1 MHEFLA
7 AKNLIE
13 LTENE
18 CSKHKIQSPK
28 KIIAELGSLQS
39 YKKDPII
46 FYFEILKKESP
57 VLQNCKLDLKEITA
71 KMRCKS
77 CKKTSVVSQP
87 YLLFCGYC
95 NSNDIEIICG
105 KDFKLKKIIDK

>member
-18 CSKHKIQSPK
+18 CSQHKIQRPK

-39 YKKDPII
+39 YKKDPIL
-46 FYFEILKKESP
+46 FYFDILKKESS
-57 VLQNCKLDLKEITA
+57 VLQNCKLELEEITA
-71 KMRCKS
+71 KMKCNS
-77 CKKTSVVSQP
+77 CKKISEVTQP

-105 KDFKLKKIIDK
+105 KDFKLKKIVNR